1 MLVVPRG
8 HGMIYW
14 ISRVRSS
21 GLVEILLGRYT
32 RYTHGEY
39 LTSIQHSEQ
48 RGKRNCRTWRAITY
62 EGVEDR
68 SRETVN
74 NHIHILEPKQHE
86 ERHQNKEKMG
96 WIQEIALPDFVLHF
110 RFPWEI
116 NEDKVKR
123 LDSVY
128 WRLEWSK
135 RFLCGQYKRT
145 QCEDVPILWR
155 SNFRSVGQLVASIW
169 VFTNRTRPMQ

>member
-1 MLVVPRG
+1 
-8 HGMIYW
+8 MIYW

-48 RGKRNCRTWRAITY
+48 RGKGIAELGERLLMKEWKTAPERQWTI
-62 EGVEDR
+62 
-68 SRETVN
+68 
-74 NHIHILEPKQHE
+74 IHILEPKQHE